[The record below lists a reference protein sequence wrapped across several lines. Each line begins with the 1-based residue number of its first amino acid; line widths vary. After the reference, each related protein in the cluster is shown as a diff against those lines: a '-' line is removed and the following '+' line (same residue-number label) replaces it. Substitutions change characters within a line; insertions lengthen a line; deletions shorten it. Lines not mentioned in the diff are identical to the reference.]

1 MDSLKAKIFAASLL
15 CLAMAAV
22 GGPAHGQNAHATKIN
37 LVVASE
43 VGGGYDTYGRLV
55 AAHISR
61 HLPGQPTV
69 IPQNMPGASGI
80 RAANY
85 LFNLAPKD
93 GSALGILDQ
102 AVVLDKI
109 LGKSELMLE
118 PAQFNWVGRIAGN
131 NAILFA
137 SSTATVK
144 KIDDARSHELI
155 VSASGASAKLRWV
168 ILKSVIGL
176 HAQIISSYKGTN
188 DARLA
193 MQRGEIDALSMP
205 WSVLKA
211 QEAPALRDKTIN
223 LLMQTGFEKAPD
235 LPDVPRML
243 DLATNDD
250 DRRLIALFCS
260 PDAIGRSVAAPPGL
274 PAQEVTEL
282 RRAFTATVKDPAFLK
297 DIQKLNLELDPLTGE
312 ELQTLVISNSQLAPE
327 LIKRARDLAN
337 AQP

>member
-1 MDSLKAKIFAASLL
+1 MDSLKPKIWAASLL
-15 CLAMAAV
+15 CLMMAVV
-22 GGPAHGQNAHATKIN
+22 GHPAHGQNAHVTKIN
-37 LVVASE
+37 LIVASE
-43 VGGGYDTYGRLV
+43 VGGGYDTYGRLI
-55 AAHISR
+55 ANHISR
-61 HLPGQPTV
+61 NLPGQPTV

-93 GSALGILDQ
+93 GSAIGILDQ

-118 PAQFNWVGRIAGN
+118 PAQFNWVGRIASN

-137 SSTATVK
+137 SSTAAVK
-144 KIDDARSHELI
+144 KIDNARAHELI

-176 HAQIISSYKGTN
+176 RAQIISSYKGTN

-211 QEAPALRDKTIN
+211 QEATALKDKTIN
-223 LLMQTGFEKAPD
+223 LLMQTGFEKASD
-235 LPDVPRML
+235 LPDVPRMV
-243 DLATNDD
+243 DLATNED
-250 DRRLIALFCS
+250 DRKLIALFCS
-260 PDAIGRSVAAPPGL
+260 PDAIGRSIAAPPGL
-274 PAQEVTEL
+274 PAPEVMTL
-282 RRAFTATVKDPAFLK
+282 RRAFTATVKDPAFLR

-312 ELQTLVISNSQLAPE
+312 ELQTLVIRNSDLAPE

>member
-1 MDSLKAKIFAASLL
+1 MNLLKSKLFLASLL
-15 CLAMAAV
+15 GFAVAAISSSV
-22 GGPAHGQNAHATKIN
+22 HGQTAHPTKIS
-37 LVVASE
+37 LYVASE

-61 HLPGQPTV
+61 HLPGQPTL
-69 IPQNMPGASGI
+69 IPQNMPGAGGI
-80 RAANY
+80 RAANS

-93 GSALGILDQ
+93 GSAIGILDQ

-109 LGKSELMLE
+109 LGKSELMIE

-137 SSTATVK
+137 SSTASVK
-144 KIDDARSHELI
+144 KIDDAFSHELI
-155 VSASGASAKLRWV
+155 VSASGSSAKLRWV

-176 HAQIISSYKGTN
+176 RAQVISSYKGTN

-193 MQRGEIDALSMP
+193 MQRGEIDGLSMP

-211 QEAPALRDKTIN
+211 QEAQSLKDKTIN
-223 LLMQTGFEKAPD
+223 LLLQTGFEKAPD
-235 LPDVPRML
+235 LQDVPRMI
-243 DLATNDD
+243 DLAKNDD
-250 DRRLIALFCS
+250 DRKLIALFCS
-260 PDAIGRSVAAPPGL
+260 PDAIRRAVVAPPGL
-274 PAQEVTEL
+274 PAQEVKEL
-282 RRAFTATVKDPAFLK
+282 RNAFTATVKDPAFLK

-312 ELQTLVISNSQLAPE
+312 ELQALVVSNSQLAPE